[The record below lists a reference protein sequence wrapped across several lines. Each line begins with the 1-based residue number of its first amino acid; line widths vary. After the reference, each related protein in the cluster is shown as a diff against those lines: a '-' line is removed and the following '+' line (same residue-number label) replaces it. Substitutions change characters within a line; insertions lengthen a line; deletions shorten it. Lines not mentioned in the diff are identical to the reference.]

1 MASCTICIYSF
12 RLLADRTT
20 STSITTSTSMC
31 PKERDITASSSR
43 NHLGNLQTVG
53 ERTPGAG
60 SDWTSYNEGDREHG
74 HAYSMVGKREEYESS
89 RT

>member
-1 MASCTICIYSF
+1 M
-12 RLLADRTT
+12 
-20 STSITTSTSMC
+20 SIE
-31 PKERDITASSSR
+31 KEKEAYLTGTVVERKR
-43 NHLGNLQTVG
+43 HVG

-74 HAYSMVGKREEYESS
+74 HAYSMVGKREEYKSS